1 MQCFI
6 RPLFVAGMLT
16 LALVGCG
23 QPDTL
28 EYSRQQLELQQQ
40 RAATERAEQQA
51 ASMAPFDQAVGAA
64 WRIFLAAV
72 PLVALGIG
80 VDAYRVRR
88 KPIMYPNAQG
98 QLPVPRA
105 MIDSGELA
113 GAMVQALQQF
123 HATQALAAAQPRI
136 DKLSITIKES
146 SPLPQIPL
154 TAPGLITAEP
164 EAPALPV
171 GTVDL
176 SDLVHTWRPS
186 VESIT
191 LAIGPGGVPYRVH
204 ARELCHVALAG
215 ATGGGKSN
223 IMRLLLAQ
231 LTAAGAKVCL
241 ADPHFTPYDPESGD
255 DWRPIAQRLHMAPAV
270 KAGDIRHMLA
280 WMATDEL
287 PQRLERRYKGQHVGA
302 PLFLAIDEL
311 PSIVKD
317 VPEAPEHLGR
327 LLREARKVNIFIIG
341 AAQDFLVKTIGGAGA
356 VRDCYRTAFYVGGD
370 AQTARVLLDVRG
382 SVDDGQLGQG
392 LAMLRS
398 KATPQAALVRVP
410 YASNEAISRLLDGS
424 ETAYGPTID
433 MPSPMP
439 ERSQPVAEPVAAY
452 PALESA
458 ATVAPEAAR
467 VASLFLAGKTP
478 SEIVLELHGIKSS
491 QGAKY
496 QQALSEVLDL
506 VRQGV
511 APKAAGL

>member
-1 MQCFI
+1 M
-6 RPLFVAGMLT
+6 RVSPLLAGAALT
-16 LALVGCG
+16 LTLSACG
-23 QPDTL
+23 QPDSL

-40 RAATERAEQQA
+40 RAAAERAEHQA
-51 ASMAPFDQAVGAA
+51 ASMAPFDRAVAA
-64 WRIFLAAV
+64 SWRIFLAAV

-80 VDAYRVRR
+80 IDAYRRRAVPLIRPDERGLLPVVRAE
-88 KPIMYPNAQG
+88 IQTG
-98 QLPVPRA
+98 QLTEA
-105 MIDSGELA
+105 FTAALA
-113 GAMVQALQQF
+113 AFHTQQ
-123 HATQALAAAQPRI
+123 LAAAQRPVI
-136 DKLSITIKES
+136 DKLSITVKE
-146 SPLPQIPL
+146 PAIPQL
-154 TAPGLITAEP
+154 RAVARSLECAES
-164 EAPALPV
+164 EAPALPM

-176 SDLVHTWRPS
+176 SELVQTWRPS
-186 VESIT
+186 VDSIT
-191 LAIGPGGVPYRVH
+191 LAVGPGGVPYRVH

-255 DWRPIAQRLHMAPAV
+255 DWRPIAQRLHMSPAV
-270 KAGDIRHMLA
+270 KAADIRHMLA

-398 KATPQAALVRVP
+398 KVTPTAQVVRVP
-410 YASNEAISRLLDGS
+410 YASNEAITRLLGGNDM
-424 ETAYGPTID
+424 AYGPTID

-478 SEIVLELHGIKSS
+478 AEIVLELHGIKSS

>member
-1 MQCFI
+1 MRILFI
-6 RPLFVAGMLT
+6 TALLTLT
-16 LALVGCG
+16 LAGCG
-23 QPDTL
+23 QSDPL
-28 EYSRQQLELQQQ
+28 AYSKASLELQQAQ
-40 RAATERAEQQA
+40 RAAEQAQARQQA
-51 ASMAPFDQAVGAA
+51 LEPLDRAVAAS
-64 WRIFLAAV
+64 WRVFLAAL

-80 VDAYRVRR
+80 IDAYRQRR
-88 KPIMYPNAQG
+88 RPLVTPNHAG

-105 MIDSGELA
+105 MIDSGALA
-113 GAMVQALQQF
+113 GAMVEALAAYHRTQQI
-123 HATQALAAAQPRI
+123 AAAQPRI
-136 DKLSITIKES
+136 DKLSITIKEP
-146 SPLPQIPL
+146 SPLPQMPP
-154 TAPGLITAEP
+154 AVPSLISTEL
-164 EAPALPV
+164 EAPALPM

-176 SDLVHTWRPS
+176 SELVQTWRPS
-186 VESIT
+186 VDSIT
-191 LAIGPGGVPYRVH
+191 LAVGPGGVPYRVH

-410 YASNEAISRLLDGS
+410 YASNEAIYGLLNVPQPSAAPLHG
-424 ETAYGPTID
+424 TVLD
-433 MPSPMP
+433 MPPATGHAIEVQPEQQPSATASQSHKPILSPE
-439 ERSQPVAEPVAAY
+439 ERRIVSLFAAGHDVAGIVKE
-452 PALESA
+452 LW
-458 ATVAPEAAR
+458 PEAKNGAR
-467 VASLFLAGKTP
+467 
-478 SEIVLELHGIKSS
+478 
-491 QGAKY
+491 Y
-496 QQALSEVLDL
+496 QQRSTEVQAVLRQSLD
-506 VRQGV
+506 
-511 APKAAGL
+511 AAGL

>member
-1 MQCFI
+1 MHPRI
-6 RPLFVAGMLT
+6 LVTAGLLAVALS
-16 LALVGCG
+16 ACG
-23 QPDTL
+23 QPDSL

-40 RAATERAEQQA
+40 RAAAERAEQRA
-51 ASMAPFDQAVGAA
+51 DALEPVSRFASFTWYALLAIVPVIAVG
-64 WRIFLAAV
+64 
-72 PLVALGIG
+72 VAL
-80 VDAYRVRR
+80 DAYLQRR
-88 KPIMYPNAQG
+88 KALVYPNHAG

-105 MIDSGELA
+105 TVERGELVD
-113 GAMVQALQQF
+113 AMKE
-123 HATQALAAAQPRI
+123 ALAAFHIAQISAAQRPVI
-136 DKLSITIKES
+136 DKLNITVKEP
-146 SPLPQIPL
+146 SPLPQIPPA
-154 TAPGLITAEP
+154 TPSLITAEP

-176 SDLVHTWRPS
+176 SELVQTWRPS
-186 VESIT
+186 VDSIT
-191 LAIGPGGVPYRVH
+191 LAVGPGGVPYRVH

-231 LTAAGAKVCL
+231 LTAAGAKVVL

-270 KAGDIRHMLA
+270 KAADIRHMLA

-311 PSIVKD
+311 PSIAKD

-327 LLREARKVNIFIIG
+327 LLREARKVNIFVIG

-392 LAMLRS
+392 LAMLRC
-398 KATPQAALVRVP
+398 KVTPQAALVRVP

-433 MPSPMP
+433 MPAPMP
-439 ERSQPVAEPVAAY
+439 ERSQAVAEPVAAY

-458 ATVAPEAAR
+458 TTVAPEAAR

-478 SEIVLELHGIKSS
+478 AEIVLELHGIKSS